1 MTITLSPQEQQVA
14 RLGRLRNRTTRR
26 ELAAINRGS
35 QDPALP
41 REQDVAPR
49 NPDLTR
55 SARRR
60 TRQADRQHG
69 VRRATRASD
78 GCRMGDRSSRFTGRT
93 QRDAMMHHELP
104 YIEDL

>member
-1 MTITLSPQEQQVA
+1 VLV
-14 RLGRLRNRTTRR
+14 
-26 ELAAINRGS
+26 
-35 QDPALP
+35 DAL
-41 REQDVAPR
+41 VK
-49 NPDLTR
+49 LTGNN
-55 SARRR
+55 
-60 TRQADRQHG
+60 G